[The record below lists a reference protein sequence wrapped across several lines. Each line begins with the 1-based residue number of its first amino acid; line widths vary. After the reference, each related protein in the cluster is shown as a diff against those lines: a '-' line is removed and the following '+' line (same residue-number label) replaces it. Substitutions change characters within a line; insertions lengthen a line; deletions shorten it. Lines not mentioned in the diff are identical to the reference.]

1 MEEKIK
7 IGVRLEAALHLK
19 AKRRMLD
26 EFGEDNFQR
35 LLHDFLTRYANPSA
49 EGTAAPKTSSESSR
63 LDDLS
68 TNEIALALG
77 IIEGLRR
84 KDAIISGLVEVIKK
98 QITEKKYELKPETA
112 GTREEHPRRKIAG

>member
-49 EGTAAPKTSSESSR
+49 EGTAAPTTHSDSSP
-63 LDDLS
+63 LDQLAPD
-68 TNEIALALG
+68 EIALALG
-77 IIEGLRR
+77 LIAGLRN
-84 KDAIISGLVEVIKK
+84 KDVIISGLVETIKVRI
-98 QITEKKYELKPETA
+98 QEKKYVLETK
-112 GTREEHPRRKIAG
+112 GTEARDEHRRRKIAG